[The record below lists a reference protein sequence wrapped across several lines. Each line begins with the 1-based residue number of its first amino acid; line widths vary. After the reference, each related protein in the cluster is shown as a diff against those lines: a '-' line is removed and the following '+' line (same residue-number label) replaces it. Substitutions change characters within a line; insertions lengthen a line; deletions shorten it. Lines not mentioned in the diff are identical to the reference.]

1 MIDQTQFRNIDW
13 ILIGLLILN
22 TLVGIAVIYSSSHY
36 LPGNYH
42 LKQLLW
48 MMVSLIALIAFLYLD
63 YNVLVTY
70 SLSFYVIC
78 LAILA
83 LILIFGRLIAGT
95 KSWIRLD
102 FFQIQP
108 SEITKIALILLLT
121 KVFSDFK
128 ARTVPRREGVLSATL
143 VVVPIILIALQP
155 DLGTALSLLP
165 ILLGAFILAGMDKRT
180 LILLL
185 IAVVIVGAIGYGFF
199 LKDYQRERIT
209 TLVFPEEDPL
219 GSGYHILQSKIAIG
233 SGGILGKGYLKG
245 SQSQL
250 RFLPARHTD
259 FIFAVVGEELGF
271 LGVVLICV
279 LYFLLLARLF
289 QSVSL
294 SRDRAGVYIIFMVA
308 VMVSCQFFI
317 NVFMTI
323 GFFPIAGIPLP
334 LLSYGGSSLLT
345 NYLAVSLVLNVRMRR
360 FVNI

>member
-13 ILIGLLILN
+13 VLIGLLILN

-42 LKQLLW
+42 LKQILW
-48 MMVSLIALIAFLYLD
+48 MVVSLIALIAFLYLD

-70 SLSFYVIC
+70 SLYFYVIC
-78 LAILA
+78 LVILA
-83 LILIFGRLIAGT
+83 LILVFGRLIAGT
-95 KSWIRLD
+95 KSWIRFE

-108 SEITKIALILLLT
+108 SEITKIALILLLA
-121 KVFSDFK
+121 KVFADFK
-128 ARTVPRREGVLSATL
+128 SRSVPRREGFLSAVL
-143 VVVPIILIALQP
+143 VFIPVSLIALQP

-165 ILLGAFILAGMDKRT
+165 ILLGSFILAGMSKRT
-180 LILLL
+180 LIMLLVSAL
-185 IAVVIVGAIGYGFF
+185 IVGALGYGFF

-219 GSGYHILQSKIAIG
+219 GSGYHILQSKIAVG
-233 SGGILGKGYLKG
+233 SGGLLGKGYLKG

-271 LGVVLICV
+271 LGVVFIST

-289 QSVSL
+289 QSVNL
-294 SRDRAGVYIIFMVA
+294 SRDRTGVYIIFMVA
-308 VMVSCQFFI
+308 VMITCQFFI

-345 NYLAVSLVLNVRMRR
+345 NYLAISLVLNVKMRR

>member
-22 TLVGIAVIYSSSHY
+22 TLVGVAVIYSSSQH

-48 MMVSLIALIAFLYLD
+48 MVVSLIAMIAFLYID
-63 YNVLVTY
+63 YNILVTY
-70 SLSFYVIC
+70 SLYFYAMC

-83 LILIFGRLIAGT
+83 LILVFGRLIAGT
-95 KSWIRLD
+95 KSWIRLE
-102 FFQIQP
+102 FIQIQP
-108 SEITKIALILLLT
+108 SEITKIALILILAKL
-121 KVFSDFK
+121 FSDFK
-128 ARTVPRREGVLSATL
+128 ARAVPKREGVLSTAL
-143 VVVPIILIALQP
+143 VLVPVFLIALQP

-165 ILLGAFILAGMDKRT
+165 ILLGAFILAGMNKRT

-185 IAVVIVGAIGYGFF
+185 IMVVLASAVGYGFF
-199 LKDYQRERIT
+199 LKDYQRERLT
-209 TLVFPEEDPL
+209 TLVFPEEDPQ

-233 SGGILGKGYLKG
+233 SGGLLGKGYLKG

-279 LYFLLLARLF
+279 FYFLFLARLF
-289 QSVSL
+289 LSVNL
-294 SRDRAGVYIIFMVA
+294 SRDRAGVYIIFLAA
-308 VMVSCQFFI
+308 VMITCQFFV

-345 NYLAVSLVLNVRMRR
+345 NYLAVSLVLNVKMRR

>member
-13 ILIGLLILN
+13 LLIGLLILN

-36 LPGNYH
+36 LPGNYP

-48 MMVSLIALIAFLYLD
+48 MVVSLVALIGFLYLD

-70 SLSFYVIC
+70 SLYFYIAC
-78 LAILA
+78 LLILA
-83 LILIFGRLIAGT
+83 FILVFGRLIAGT
-95 KSWIRLD
+95 KSWIRVE

-108 SEITKIALILLLT
+108 SEITKIALILLLA

-128 ARTVPRREGVLSATL
+128 ASTVPRREGVLSASL
-143 VVVPIILIALQP
+143 VIVPVFLIALQP

-165 ILLGAFILAGMDKRT
+165 ILLGAFILAGMSRRT
-180 LILLL
+180 LIFLLV
-185 IAVVIVGAIGYGFF
+185 AVLVIGALGYGFF

-219 GSGYHILQSKIAIG
+219 GSGYHILQSKIAVG
-233 SGGILGKGYLKG
+233 SGGLLGKGYLKG
-245 SQSQL
+245 TQSQL

-271 LGVVLICV
+271 LGVVLICI

-294 SRDRAGVYIIFMVA
+294 SRDRTGVYIIFIVA
-308 VMVSCQFFI
+308 VMITCQFFI

-323 GFFPIAGIPLP
+323 GLFPIAGIPLP

-345 NYLAVSLVLNVRMRR
+345 NYLAISLVLNVKMRR
-360 FVNI
+360 FVNV